1 MYYKPAS
8 GTKWISVGNLPSCK
22 LELPAETLLFVEVR
36 RAQACIFFPFDLKYT
51 KLQKKKSDNSRT
63 PSLSKISVGAKIY
76 INQEG
81 GGGKKMNFR
90 FNIHPWERAAKKINL
105 GPGNQEPGLAKPS
118 FFFKAKVFLKV
129 ILI

>member
-51 KLQKKKSDNSRT
+51 KLQKKSLKFAHPLVIKNFSWGKDIYKSRRGG
-63 PSLSKISVGAKIY
+63 GAK
-76 INQEG
+76 
-81 GGGKKMNFR
+81 R
-90 FNIHPWERAAKKINL
+90 
-105 GPGNQEPGLAKPS
+105 
-118 FFFKAKVFLKV
+118 
-129 ILI
+129 